1 MTKFISPIA
10 VDLGGRYTGVYIN
23 HYVAGDLS
31 NEVAKMFTIVLP
43 EDGDKMT
50 WSQAARTA
58 TRHRIRSNKR
68 RKLAKRLMKVVF
80 QHKLGRPL
88 KKKEDEALSGLL
100 NRRGYNR
107 LEVEL
112 DLGCFETVPADLFA
126 EWFPNYFSTGATV
139 AEQFDALTEDI
150 DLLREFAKEPQ
161 LNLLKRDAT
170 KAIREGFENEF
181 VNEYVE
187 ALTTMKEAVHSMLI
201 SLDFGHQHRKKYLE
215 KIEQELQA
223 DARLNAVVAALGAEQ
238 LFFLLGNISNFQLRN
253 LRWYFNDPTMKQGDK
268 YDAERLNR
276 SVVRWLQGW
285 RPETEEEIHN
295 RRKALKHITDVADIL
310 EALSTLHPQYTI
322 PPYEDQN
329 NRRPP
334 KDQTLWLNPKALH
347 KEYGKVWLQWVQRL
361 RNAQPDWAEGIE
373 DNIGYFYERASR
385 LKRDAEQDAS
395 AEKDYA
401 AAIFL
406 QRILDR
412 SRAHDPYALRLHGR
426 RQDQSSEEYQ
436 RLAKDL

>member
-1 MTKFISPIA
+1 MTKLISPIA
-10 VDLGGRYTGVYIN
+10 VDLGGRYTGVYLN
-23 HYVAGDLS
+23 HYEPGVLS
-31 NEVAKMFTIVLP
+31 NETTKMFTIVLP

-68 RKLAKRLMKVVF
+68 RKLAKRLMVVVL

-88 KKKEDEALSGLL
+88 KKEEDEALSGLL

-112 DLGCFETVPADLFA
+112 DLSCFETVPADLFA
-126 EWFPNYFSTGATV
+126 EWFPSYFSTGATV

-150 DLLREFAKEPQ
+150 DRLREFAKEPR

-170 KAIREGFENEF
+170 KAVREGFENEF

-223 DARLNAVVAALGAEQ
+223 DARLNEVVAALGAEQ

-253 LRWYFNDPTMKQGDK
+253 LRWYFNDPSMKQGDK
-268 YDAERLNR
+268 YVAKRLKR

-285 RPETEEEIHN
+285 RPETDEETQN
-295 RRKALKHITDVADIL
+295 RRKALRHITETADVL
-310 EALSTLHPQYTI
+310 EALSTLHPQHTI

-334 KDQTLWLNPKALH
+334 KDQTLWLDPKALH
-347 KEYGKVWLQWVQRL
+347 NNYGKTWLQWAERL

-373 DNIGYFYERASR
+373 GNIGYCYERASR
-385 LKRDAEQDAS
+385 LKQNAGQVAVADE
-395 AEKDYA
+395 DYA
-401 AAIFL
+401 AALFL
-406 QRILDR
+406 QRILD
-412 SRAHDPYALRLHGR
+412 
-426 RQDQSSEEYQ
+426 
-436 RLAKDL
+436 